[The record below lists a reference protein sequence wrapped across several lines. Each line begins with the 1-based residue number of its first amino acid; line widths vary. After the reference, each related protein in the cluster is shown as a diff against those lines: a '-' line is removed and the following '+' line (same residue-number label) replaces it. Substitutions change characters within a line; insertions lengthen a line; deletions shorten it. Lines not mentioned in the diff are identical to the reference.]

1 MSLLGEKFVYL
12 FFEFIQNMKKFNF
25 VCMSF
30 FLLIDVS
37 RQLEKECL
45 LLAVRLSQ
53 SYISKWSLF
62 LKIIVII
69 KVYKIISDH
78 FNLSSKFNTK
88 LCIILISEFPRP
100 YSPLMKL
107 VFNFFKLWCHFMC
120 RTHDLLQIC
129 LLQKFLLIL
138 PALFTVTIKLIF
150 SFRLPWENPR

>member
-88 LCIILISEFPRP
+88 LNENETTASISTITSSKQCLKNLYFLFRG
-100 YSPLMKL
+100 LRLK
-107 VFNFFKLWCHFMC
+107 VQVGA
-120 RTHDLLQIC
+120 LQRDSK
-129 LLQKFLLIL
+129 QG
-138 PALFTVTIKLIF
+138 
-150 SFRLPWENPR
+150 